1 MLPQARVDF
10 MRRGDSAP
18 SDSTTIGRC
27 TSLGHAYSGAPSSID
42 RKNEAYP
49 NIKLFLAW
57 FVCHIDSRIN
67 LSSLRR
73 YQGLVVFR

>member
-1 MLPQARVDF
+1 MFNSDFVMLPQARVDF

-49 NIKLFLAW
+49 NIKLFLA
-57 FVCHIDSRIN
+57 
-67 LSSLRR
+67 
-73 YQGLVVFR
+73 